1 MLFQNAFAFLDFGY
15 ASALAWV
22 MFAILLGLTLLQLR
36 LTRRNAPEL

>member
-36 LTRRNAPEL
+36 LSRRRSLEL